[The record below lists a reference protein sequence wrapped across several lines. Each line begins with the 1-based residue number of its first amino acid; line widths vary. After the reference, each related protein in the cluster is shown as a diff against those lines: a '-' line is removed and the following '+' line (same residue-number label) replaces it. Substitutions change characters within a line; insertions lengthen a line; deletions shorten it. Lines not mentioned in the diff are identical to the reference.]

1 MSLAELFDHFLM
13 LCELTLDE
21 ARILSDEIGQKSL
34 GVLLEG
40 SEFIGVI
47 SLDCVNEVRVL

>member
-1 MSLAELFDHFLM
+1 MSVAELIDHFLM

>member
-1 MSLAELFDHFLM
+1 MSVAELIDHFLM
-13 LCELTLDE
+13 LCELSLDE
-21 ARILSDEIGQKSL
+21 ARMRSDEIGQKSL

-47 SLDCVNEVRVL
+47 SLD